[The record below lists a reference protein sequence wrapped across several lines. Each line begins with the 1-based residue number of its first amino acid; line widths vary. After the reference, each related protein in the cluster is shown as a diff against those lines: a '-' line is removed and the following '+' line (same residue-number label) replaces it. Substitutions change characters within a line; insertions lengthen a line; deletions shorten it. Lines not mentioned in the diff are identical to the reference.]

1 MKKQMT
7 THSTQTSGSRLRQ
20 RSTMCI
26 ACANGSSH
34 IWVQVSTGH
43 AKPFSKVGH
52 TFFWTRT
59 KPRGPAFA
67 VTGATVPPFA
77 LVQITFYGM
86 ARLSL
91 N

>member
-1 MKKQMT
+1 MKEYLIT
-7 THSTQTSGSRLRQ
+7 DSTQTSGSRLHQ

-34 IWVQVSTGH
+34 FWVQASTSHG
-43 AKPFSKVGH
+43 KPFSKASH
-52 TFFWTRT
+52 TYIWTRT

-67 VTGATVPPFA
+67 VIGATFPRFVP
-77 LVQITFYGM
+77 VQITFYGKG
-86 ARLSL
+86 RLSL

>member
-1 MKKQMT
+1 
-7 THSTQTSGSRLRQ
+7 
-20 RSTMCI
+20 MCI

-34 IWVQVSTGH
+34 FWVRASAIHVT
-43 AKPFSKVGH
+43 PFSKASY
-52 TFFWTRT
+52 TFIWTRT

-67 VTGATVPPFA
+67 VTGAIVSPFA
-77 LVQITFYGM
+77 LVQITIYGQ